1 MSENIEV
8 LNPYNEN
15 HVKLFTTYD
24 QKTQITNGISKEL
37 ENIHNQYTEEEFKQI
52 DRKSLE
58 ITRTIFLEKDGK
70 ISSYCNLQGEKDR
83 KLCQL
88 ILGPVENL
96 KEAEQLLKNAEN
108 YAFDT
113 LGMEE
118 LIFLDSKASPLPSKY
133 FLNHNYESLGEESGQ
148 EVYMKSRVLEPK
160 NSYQI

>member
-1 MSENIEV
+1 MVEKIEV

-24 QKTQITNGISKEL
+24 QKNQITDGISKKL
-37 ENIHNQYTEEEFKQI
+37 ENIRKQYTEEEFRQNE
-52 DRKSLE
+52 RKKTE
-58 ITRTIFLEKDGK
+58 ITRTIFLEKDGR

-88 ILGPVENL
+88 MLGPVENL
-96 KEAEQLLKNAEN
+96 KGAEQLLQSAEK

-118 LIFLDSKASPLPSKY
+118 LIFLDSKKSFFPSKY
-133 FLNHNYESLGEESGQ
+133 FLNNNYESLGEESGQ
-148 EVYMKSRVLEPK
+148 IIYMKSKVLEPK